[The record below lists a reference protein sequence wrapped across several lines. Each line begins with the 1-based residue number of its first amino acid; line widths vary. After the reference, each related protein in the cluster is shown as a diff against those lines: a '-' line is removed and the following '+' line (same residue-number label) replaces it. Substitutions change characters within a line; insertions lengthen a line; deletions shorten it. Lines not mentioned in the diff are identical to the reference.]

1 MKPALQKSIRWRTIV
16 VGVLFSAG
24 MAVIAARAVQLQVY
38 RSDKLAR
45 MAAGQYERSLM
56 AVGKRGTIYDANYR
70 TMAVSIDVT
79 SIGAHPQQLKDTKK
93 AVAVLAKNLQVNRQ
107 LVAQELGGRKSFV
120 WVKRQASP
128 REVQQ
133 VKSLNLEGIAFV
145 PERSRYYPNKTLGA
159 QILGFTG
166 VDGQGLEGIEF
177 FYNSHLQGSQDE
189 IKVLKDARG
198 YRFDDVS
205 TDHDDYS
212 GNNLILTIDG
222 NIQFIAEKAL
232 AEAVKEYSA
241 KSGMAVVM
249 APKTGALL
257 AMAHYPEF
265 NPNTY
270 GSHKRET
277 WRNRAVTDSFEPG
290 STMKMFLAAA
300 AIESGLCS
308 ANTIFFGEK
317 GSYRIG
323 RNTIHDT
330 KPHGWMSVQKIIKVS
345 SNIGAAKIGDRI
357 GAQRLHQSLK
367 AFGFGERTGID
378 CPGET
383 GGRLADYRRWR
394 RIDASAIAFGQGISV
409 SALQLAAATAAIAN
423 GGILMKPYLVQAVTD
438 SQGRLIKKVEPIPVR
453 RVVSAETARTVRRI
467 LHTVVTE
474 GGTGE
479 KAAVEGYTVGGKT
492 GTAQK
497 VEPTG
502 GYSDT
507 KYIAS
512 FLGFLPVENPEAVIL
527 VVVDEP
533 QKQHYGGTVAA
544 PAFKQIAEQMMN
556 YINKSPQDGRG
567 RLTAGARGRIT
578 S

>member
-1 MKPALQKSIRWRTIV
+1 MKAALKKSIRRRTIA
-16 VGVLFSAG
+16 VGVLFSLG
-24 MAVIAARAVQLQVY
+24 IAVIAARAVQLQVY
-38 RSDKLAR
+38 KRDALAR
-45 MAAGQYERSLM
+45 MAAGQYERSLVT
-56 AVGKRGTIYDANYR
+56 VGKRGTIYDANYR

-79 SIGAHPQQLKDTKK
+79 SIGAHPQQLKDKK
-93 AVAVLAKNLQVNRQ
+93 NTAVVLAKNLQMNRK
-107 LVAQELGGRKSFV
+107 LIFRELGGKKSFV
-120 WVKRQASP
+120 WVKRQVSP
-128 REVQQ
+128 REVKQLQ
-133 VKSLNLEGIAFV
+133 TLKLEGIAFV

-177 FYNSHLQGSQDE
+177 FYNSPLQGSRDE
-189 IKVLKDARG
+189 ITVLKDARG
-198 YRFDDVS
+198 YRFDDIS
-205 TDHDDYS
+205 TDNADYS

-222 NIQFIAEKAL
+222 TIQFIAEKAL
-232 AEAVKEYSA
+232 AEAAKKYSA
-241 KSGMAVVM
+241 KSGIALVM

-257 AMAHYPEF
+257 AMAHYPVF
-265 NPNTY
+265 NPNAY
-270 GSHKRET
+270 GSHNRDT

-300 AIESGLCS
+300 ALESGLCS
-308 ANTIFFGEK
+308 ANTIFFCEN

-330 KPHGWMSVQKIIKVS
+330 KPHGWMSVQQIIKVS
-345 SNIGAAKIGDRI
+345 SNIGAAKIGARI
-357 GAQRLHQSLK
+357 GAQRLHQTLK
-367 AFGFGERTGID
+367 GFGFGDRTGID

-394 RIDASAIAFGQGISV
+394 KIDASAIAFGQGISA
-409 SALQLAAATAAIAN
+409 SALQLVAATAAIAN
-423 GGILMKPYLVQAVTD
+423 GGILMKPFLVQAITD
-438 SQGRLIKKVEPIPVR
+438 SQGRLIKKVEPFPVR
-453 RVVSAETARTVRRI
+453 RVVSDETARTVRRI

-479 KAAVEGYTVGGKT
+479 NAAIEGYAVGGKT

-502 GYSDT
+502 GYSNT

-512 FLGFLPVENPEAVIL
+512 FLGFLPLENPEAVIL
-527 VVVDEP
+527 VAIDEP
-533 QKQHYGGTVAA
+533 QKMHYGGTVAA
-544 PAFKQIAEQMMN
+544 PAFKQIAEQIMN
-556 YINKSPQDGRG
+556 YINKSPQDGQG
-567 RLTAGARGRIT
+567 RLTASAPGRST